1 MPNAIFFCHS
11 RSRDTVKIYNPCGSA
26 ASVVHTGAIEER
38 CVDNH
43 ARVCDSTNV
52 ACRRQRP
59 CLRSYAHTLY
69 VTTMVPSDVLPKAAI
84 VNGDTPS
91 SFCCLATSALSAASF
106 LAAGL
111 LSMGS
116 QSMAKE
122 THSWSISASCTW
134 VRTTPVVR
142 FAVLSFPN
150 LTLNWPPRTPAP
162 RTVPTSFKFSKLS
175 KANACLCVARCL
187 S

>member
-1 MPNAIFFCHS
+1 MPNAILFCHS
-11 RSRDTVKIYNPCGSA
+11 R
-26 ASVVHTGAIEER
+26 
-38 CVDNH
+38 
-43 ARVCDSTNV
+43 STNV

-142 FAVLSFPN
+142 FAVLSFQN

>member
-1 MPNAIFFCHS
+1 MGDNHARVGDFTNVRVDDRGRVYAHML
-11 RSRDTVKIYNPCGSA
+11 DTVKIFNPCGSA

-122 THSWSISASCTW
+122 TRSWSINASFNWALHGLDHHGVLRIATAGAVFGGGHVWRGPCSANS
-134 VRTTPVVR
+134 
-142 FAVLSFPN
+142 
-150 LTLNWPPRTPAP
+150 
-162 RTVPTSFKFSKLS
+162 
-175 KANACLCVARCL
+175 
-187 S
+187 